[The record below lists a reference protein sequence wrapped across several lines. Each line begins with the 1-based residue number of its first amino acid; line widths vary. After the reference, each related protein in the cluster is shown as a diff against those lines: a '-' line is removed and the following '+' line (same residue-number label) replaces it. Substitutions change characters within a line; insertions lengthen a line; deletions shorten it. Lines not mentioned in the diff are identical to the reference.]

1 MVEVD
6 IVTIVSIVLAIF
18 ITTAI
23 SARLL
28 KQTLNKSLK
37 TDQLKSALSQIG
49 LKNFNAKEWNTLTDY
64 GLKNLISFMAVWK
77 QTSNPLAGFGG
88 MGGMGGIDMSK
99 FLPADIRKMM
109 EPGNPGT

>member
-6 IVTIVSIVLAIF
+6 IVTIASIVGAIF

-49 LKNFNAKEWNTLTDY
+49 LKNFNAKEWNTLNDN

-88 MGGMGGIDMSK
+88 MGGMDLSK
-99 FLPADIRKMM
+99 YLPADVRKMM
-109 EPGNPGT
+109 EPGSGGPGS